1 MQSLSTEYLQT
12 KAPAIFAE
20 SSANMSTKYQQ
31 IPTFKILEALKTE
44 GFNAVKVQQQR
55 KLDPARVS
63 YAKHIIRLRHDRDL
77 VTDKAHVPEVVL
89 MNSHDGA
96 SAYKMILGV
105 FRVVCSNG
113 LVVAS
118 STMASINVRHTG
130 QASQIDSLITGAH
143 TLIDQSRLVLDK
155 IEDWRSKVL
164 SEEQKREYFRGA
176 FDIYRDGREE
186 VKALEIN
193 QIGYSYRREDN
204 SNDLWTVFNKT
215 QENLIRGNLYLQGS
229 GSSVRRARRITS
241 IDKDTKLNQALWQY
255 TNDFKLN

>member
-1 MQSLSTEYLQT
+1 MQTLSTEYLQT

-55 KLDPARVS
+55 KLDPARMS
-63 YAKHIIRLRHDRDL
+63 FAKHLIRLRHDRDL
-77 VTDKAHVPEVVL
+77 ITDKTHVPEVVL

-96 SAYKMILGV
+96 SAYRMILGV

-143 TLIDQSRLVLDK
+143 TLIDKSRLVLDK

-164 SEEQKREYFRGA
+164 NEDQKREYFKGA
-176 FDIYRDGREE
+176 FDIYREGREDL
-186 VKALEIN
+186 KAYDTYQLG
-193 QIGYSYRREDN
+193 QAYRRADVAD
-204 SNDLWTVFNKT
+204 DLWTVFNKT
-215 QENLIRGNLYLQGS
+215 QENLIHGNFYINGAGS
-229 GSSVRRARRITS
+229 RYRRARRITS